1 MARTQTQ
8 KERRPTRDR
17 VRRLLVG
24 VTAEERRAIEASA
37 QAVGLPVSAYLRA
50 AGLCQPLVRLADR
63 AVLDLLIHLHGE
75 LGHLRQ
81 RLADES
87 PEVLATRL
95 ATVAERMAAALES
108 LA

>member
-8 KERRPTRDR
+8 KEKRPPRDR

-24 VTAEERRAIEASA
+24 VTAEERHAIEARAAS
-37 QAVGLPVSAYLRA
+37 VGLSVSAYLRA
-50 AGLCQPLVRLADR
+50 AGLCQPLMRLADR
-63 AVLDLLIHLHGE
+63 TALDLLIHLHGE
-75 LGHLRQ
+75 LGQLRQ
-81 RLADES
+81 RLADGP
-87 PEVLATRL
+87 PEALAARL